1 MHSQC
6 HRSVLYCTV
15 LQITDTIVKL
25 GADAFSIPAWSVSY
39 SPSDSD
45 TTDTE
50 SDKQGTVVLY
60 HCSRG
65 EGREG
70 EDFITALSSS
80 SQNLQKEKKN
90 QFCVLWRACVEFN
103 MFCESRSEEVMQ
115 LCQTLMTNTPI
126 SDRTDNHSPA
136 GGSGL
141 VKRNEDLEMERTQRM
156 IVLESAL
163 AAGLGSVLANYVL
176 AQSENWSTFSRGT
189 HFSLI
194 LQTLLYISVDD
205 WD

>member
-1 MHSQC
+1 
-6 HRSVLYCTV
+6 
-15 LQITDTIVKL
+15 
-25 GADAFSIPAWSVSY
+25 VSY
-39 SPSDSD
+39 SPSDND
-45 TTDTE
+45 AADTE

-70 EDFITALSSS
+70 GDFVTALSSS
-80 SQNLQKEKKN
+80 GQSLQKEKKD

-103 MFCESRSEEVMQ
+103 MFCESRSDEVMQ
-115 LCQTLMTNTPI
+115 LCNSLMTNTII
-126 SDRTDNHSPA
+126 SDRTENHQAANAS
-136 GGSGL
+136 SL

-189 HFSLI
+189 QTSL
-194 LQTLLYISVDD
+194 TLCCLCSNLYSNSCKIDRNFYHSSR
-205 WD
+205 